1 MQPEPVAV
9 KTGFN
14 CVVLSRIGGMPF
26 RIVLDSGAARSLAR
40 TSFAE
45 QLRKDHRTKGATY
58 GPRPLSRPVV
68 LEGVIKGRQSST
80 ITKATQIGLDL
91 PDTLSGK
98 MGRLEACF
106 GEMPD
111 CADAIILGFPELA
124 RYGYQV
130 EEDDDGHVW
139 VHFHK
144 LGVTMLAET
153 PRQRG
158 YA

>member
-1 MQPEPVAV
+1 M
-9 KTGFN
+9 
-14 CVVLSRIGGMPF
+14 
-26 RIVLDSGAARSLAR
+26 
-40 TSFAE
+40 
-45 QLRKDHRTKGATY
+45 
-58 GPRPLSRPVV
+58 

-80 ITKATQIGLDL
+80 ITKATQIGLEL
-91 PDTLSGK
+91 PDTVSGK
-98 MGRLEACF
+98 MGKLEACF
-106 GEMPD
+106 GEMND

-153 PRQRG
+153 PDLDAVRSCRVRPIEPRVLEG
-158 YA
+158 PCVETVSVYCLGEASRRPGLDLR

>member
-1 MQPEPVAV
+1 M
-9 KTGFN
+9 
-14 CVVLSRIGGMPF
+14 
-26 RIVLDSGAARSLAR
+26 
-40 TSFAE
+40 
-45 QLRKDHRTKGATY
+45 
-58 GPRPLSRPVV
+58 
-68 LEGVIKGRQSST
+68 EGVIKGRQSST

-91 PDTLSGK
+91 PDALSGK
-98 MGRLEACF
+98 MWRLEACF

-124 RYGYQV
+124 RFGYQV

-153 PRQRG
+153 PDPEATRSCMVRPVEPRVIDRPCVEPVLWG
-158 YA
+158 SRESAGLDLR